1 MQIINKTAG
10 TKSISVTPRSDNF
23 TSMTLYNE
31 TTNATVSV
39 ANVSLV
45 ASNYYMTLAFDIEN
59 DLQDDVFYYL
69 TMYNGSTPIYRDKIY
84 VTSQSAETYTINQNV
99 YVSHSSNDEFITL

>member
-10 TKSISVTPRSDNF
+10 TKSISITPRSDSY
-23 TSMTLYNE
+23 TSITIYNE
-31 TTNATVSV
+31 TTN
-39 ANVSLV
+39 SLV
-45 ASNYYMTLAFDIEN
+45 DFDNISITTEAYYKTLSFDIEE
-59 DLQDDVFYYL
+59 DLQDEVFYYL